1 MSSLP
6 PGDRTEPCPSCGVLL
21 QVGGMPLF
29 HRVRCPAC
37 TQEVT
42 VRVRCGHYSLLEVL
56 GEGGAGKVF
65 GSVLDSGEQL
75 ALKVLER
82 EHPAYEEQLVHL
94 RNEATLASLI
104 DHPRVVKVHFLEED
118 VEGARLGMEWM
129 RGGSLHDL
137 IMSQQSLGELESL
150 SIILQVLKGLA
161 AAHEQGIVH
170 RDLKPANI
178 LLGSSGGA
186 KLGDFGL
193 ALSTR
198 SKPVPH
204 GQLLATPDYVSPEIL
219 EGFRGDFVSDLYSL
233 GGCLF
238 HAVTGESPYKT
249 EGLPLDRLRDLK
261 ATAVRVPSGRLSRE
275 TKMLLEKILAPD
287 PAKRFRSAVDL
298 ESAMIPL
305 IGILERRQK
314 RTGVTSLL
322 GKLLG
327 DETCRGEA

>member
-1 MSSLP
+1 
-6 PGDRTEPCPSCGVLL
+6 
-21 QVGGMPLF
+21 MPLF
-29 HRVRCPAC
+29 HRVCCPAC
-37 TQEVT
+37 GREVT
-42 VRVRCGHYSLLEVL
+42 VRVRCGRYSLLEVL

-65 GSVLDSGEQL
+65 GSVLETGEQI

-82 EHPAYEEQLVHL
+82 EHHSYEEQIVHL

-104 DHPRVVKVHFLEED
+104 DHPRVVKVLFLEED
-118 VEGARLGMEWM
+118 AEGARLGMEWM

-137 IMSQQSLGELESL
+137 LVSRRSLGESEAL

-161 AAHEQGIVH
+161 AAHSQGIVH

-198 SKPVPH
+198 SKPVAH

-219 EGFRGDFVSDLYSL
+219 GGFRGDFVSDLYAL

-238 HAVTGESPYKT
+238 HLLTGEPPYRT
-249 EGLPLDRLRDLK
+249 EGLPLDRLRVLK
-261 ATAVRVPSGRLSRE
+261 AAAVRVPSGRLSRE
-275 TKMLLEKILAPD
+275 TKTLLGRMLAPD
-287 PAKRFRSAVDL
+287 PAKRFRSAGEL
-298 ESAMIPL
+298 ESAMIAV
-305 IGILERRQK
+305 IGNIERRQN
-314 RTGVTSLL
+314 RTGASFLL

-327 DETCRGEA
+327 EDNRRGEA

>member
-6 PGDRTEPCPSCGVLL
+6 PGDRTEPCPSCEVLL
-21 QVGGMPLF
+21 QVVGMPLF

-37 TQEVT
+37 GQEVT
-42 VRVRCGHYSLLEVL
+42 VRVRCGRYSLLEVL
-56 GEGGAGKVF
+56 GVGGAGKVF
-65 GSVLDSGEQL
+65 GSVLESGEQI

-82 EHPAYEEQLVHL
+82 EHPGYEEQFVHL

-104 DHPRVVKVHFLEED
+104 DHPRVVKVLFLEED
-118 VEGARLGMEWM
+118 GEGARLGMEWM

-137 IMSQQSLGELESL
+137 IVSQRLLGEAEAL

-161 AAHEQGIVH
+161 AAHEKGIVH

-193 ALSTR
+193 ALSTT

-219 EGFRGDFVSDLYSL
+219 GGFRGDFVSDLYSL

-238 HAVTGESPYKT
+238 HAVTGEAPYRT
-249 EGLPLDRLRDLK
+249 EGLPLDRLRLIK
-261 ATAVRVPSGRLSRE
+261 AAAVSVPSGRLYRE

-287 PAKRFRSAVDL
+287 PAKRFRSAAEL
-298 ESAMIPL
+298 ESAMIP
-305 IGILERRQK
+305 IIENLERRQK
-314 RTGVTSLL
+314 RTGSSSFL

-327 DETCRGEA
+327 DNTRRREA